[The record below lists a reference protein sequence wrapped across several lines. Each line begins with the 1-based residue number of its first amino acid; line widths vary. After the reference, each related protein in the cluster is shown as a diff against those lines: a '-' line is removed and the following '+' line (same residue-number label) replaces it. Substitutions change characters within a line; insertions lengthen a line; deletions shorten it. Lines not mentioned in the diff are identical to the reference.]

1 HSRMEVA
8 SPGLLGSAN
17 SFRERTA
24 PPTESEGAEAAL
36 HRLKFVTSPFIL
48 RRVKTDRA
56 IIADLP
62 EKTELTRVVNLTA
75 EQAGL
80 YQALVDEL
88 MAEIDGADEKNR
100 RTMVV
105 STLTRLKQ
113 VCNHPAHY
121 LGR

>member
-1 HSRMEVA
+1 RAARSLQAPHRIVLTGTPVENTLADLHSLMEVA
-8 SPGLLGSAN
+8 NPGLLGSAN
-17 SFRERTA
+17 SFRERIAT
-24 PPTESEGAEAAL
+24 PIESEGDEAAL

-88 MAEIDGADEKNR
+88 MAE
-100 RTMVV
+100 
-105 STLTRLKQ
+105 
-113 VCNHPAHY
+113 
-121 LGR
+121 